1 MTPEQI
7 KETIEKGL
15 PAARV
20 EVRDL
25 TGTGDHYQAV
35 VGYADFDG
43 KSLIQQHQMVY
54 GVLGDS
60 VGAEIHALMLK
71 TCLPDDFEA
80 AVAAAAS

>member
-7 KETIEKGL
+7 RETIERGL
-15 PAARV
+15 PEARV

-35 VGYADFDG
+35 VGHSDFDG
-43 KSLIQQHQMVY
+43 KSLIEQHQMVY
-54 GVLGDS
+54 GALGAS

-71 TCLPDDFEA
+71 TCLPDEFDAALAA
-80 AVAAAAS
+80 AVA